1 METSQS
7 QRNLLDLSHSASA
20 KSVEFFGLFDPVKH
34 VHQTIAMH
42 KHAAFQRT
50 VSFHHYTMTQP

>member
-20 KSVEFFGLFDPVKH
+20 KSVVFFGLFDQVKH

-42 KHAAFQRT
+42 KHTAFHRT